1 MSTTN
6 KWAELFRGRKWR
18 VLEEATGQVR
28 RTASGG
34 SPVTITY
41 HRGVFTFSPPGSYSS
56 PLSTNKGRRGLVLQ
70 ETDAAGTDDI
80 PGSRIVVGEPAVKRA
95 RDEFGAVW

>member
-6 KWAELFRGRKWR
+6 KWAELFSGRKWR
-18 VLEEATGQVR
+18 VLEEASGQVTR
-28 RTASGG
+28 VASGG
-34 SPVTITY
+34 SAVTVTFW
-41 HRGVFTFSPPGSYSS
+41 RGAFTVSPPGSFCS

-70 ETDAAGTDDI
+70 ETDQAGSGDI

-95 RDEFGAVW
+95 RAEFGAVW